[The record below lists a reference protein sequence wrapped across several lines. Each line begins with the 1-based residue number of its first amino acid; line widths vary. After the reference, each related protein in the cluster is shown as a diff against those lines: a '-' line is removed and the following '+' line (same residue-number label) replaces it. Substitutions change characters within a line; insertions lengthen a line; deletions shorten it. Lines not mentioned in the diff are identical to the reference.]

1 MKTAVGAMN
10 SNNKPKREG
19 GRYALSRAVLEG
31 FLKTHDAHHAIWRA
45 PVQH

>member
-31 FLKTHDAHHAIWRA
+31 FLKEHDANHAIWSA